1 MKDDLSQKNTRQ
13 YDIFCNYSAK
23 TVFPKN
29 LLWNMIFLVLSGNI
43 SFFPKNMI
51 LFLRQ
56 KMKNHLAEK
65 NKRNMIF
72 TIYLVK
78 MVFLFSTNM
87 IQSS

>member
-23 TVFPKN
+23 TVFPKI